1 MMIIPST
8 ILILFAFSLLAC
20 SGDNDK
26 LGGGAVEGNT
36 VEAEYK
42 VEPVQIDSIRE
53 VVGESAIDSHPKEF
67 DNCEWYSIHLNT
79 PREEYFEFFDDID
92 ASESCLVNLYPEQ
105 NSVDYWGLMDS
116 DVSIDGVEWKDT
128 HEVIYIVPTDQGV
141 AINEKVYNFY
151 VSYPPFLC
159 EKLMEPYRES
169 CQERGG
175 VFQTPPGGCECGVRF
190 TCTIELP
197 FLTKPVRETLEDV
210 AEQLKNSCMEE
221 VQAYTRN

>member
-20 SGDNDK
+20 FSDNDK

-42 VEPVQIDSIRE
+42 VEPVQIDSEKI

-67 DNCEWYSIHLNT
+67 DNCEWYSILLNS
-79 PREEYFEFFDDID
+79 PRETYFEFFDDID
-92 ASESCLVNLYPEQ
+92 AS
-105 NSVDYWGLMDS
+105 
-116 DVSIDGVEWKDT
+116 
-128 HEVIYIVPTDQGV
+128 
-141 AINEKVYNFY
+141 
-151 VSYPPFLC
+151 
-159 EKLMEPYRES
+159 ES

-175 VFQTPPGGCECGVRF
+175 VFQTPPGGCVCGVRF
-190 TCTIELP
+190 TCTIEQP

-210 AEQLKNSCMEE
+210 AEQLNSG
-221 VQAYTRN
+221 RNLQGGFL